1 MRESPRFLASLTM
14 SPRFTIEMANR
25 TLPLVSRI
33 VRDILEHYREWQ
45 QAIEAFE
52 IATAL
57 SRADRPTPEAVAL
70 QGKAQELAREIQ
82 GFLAEIT
89 DLGVEFKGF
98 ELGLIDFPGEVD
110 GRPVMW
116 CWKFGEPSV
125 QYWHEVDAGYAGRQ
139 PIEALFATSR
149 QSC

>member
-1 MRESPRFLASLTM
+1 M
-14 SPRFTIEMANR
+14 SHRFTIEMANR

-33 VRDILEHYREWQ
+33 VRDILDHYREWQ
-45 QAIEAFE
+45 QAVEAFE

-57 SRADRPTPEAVAL
+57 SRADRPTPDAVVL

-82 GFLAEIT
+82 GFLAELA

-98 ELGLIDFPGEVD
+98 ELGLIDFPGDVD
-110 GRPVMW
+110 GHPVMW
-116 CWKFGEPSV
+116 CWKFGEPAV
-125 QYWHEVDAGYAGRQ
+125 QYWHEMDAGYAGHQ

-149 QSC
+149 QS